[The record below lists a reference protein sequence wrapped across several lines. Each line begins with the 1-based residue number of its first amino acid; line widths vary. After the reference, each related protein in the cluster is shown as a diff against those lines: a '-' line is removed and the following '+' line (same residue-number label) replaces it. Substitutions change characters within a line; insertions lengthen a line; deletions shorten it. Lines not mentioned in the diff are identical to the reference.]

1 MYPKPDSRVFN
12 SPHSLFVIKKTTL
25 NLLMTD
31 YYLIVYLILIIK
43 NKDHKHSLNFTSP
56 KTLQPLG

>member
-1 MYPKPDSRVFN
+1 
-12 SPHSLFVIKKTTL
+12 L